1 MQPVM
6 RPDGLQR
13 LAIMM
18 ALLAM
23 GTPQA
28 DGCKI
33 YDLND
38 QSQPMERYSQQ
49 NLKPCPGYMFNHVE
63 ERTSQGNIMKMK
75 RGRKDQV
82 DLLPGCQVNLQPV
95 LC

>member
-6 RPDGLQR
+6 RPDGLKR
-13 LAIMM
+13 LVVMM
-18 ALLAM
+18 ALLVM

-28 DGCKI
+28 DSCKI

-38 QSQPMERYSQQ
+38 QITHGDTITEKSGTMPWFHAQSRCGKDFSGKWHE
-49 NLKPCPGYMFNHVE
+49 NE
-63 ERTSQGNIMKMK
+63 
-75 RGRKDQV
+75 RGRKDQG
-82 DLLPGCQVNLQPV
+82 DLLPGCHVNLQPV